1 MPPYTPLSSFDYR
14 ESNIYSHILGD
25 FSEAMIRKL
34 NIIQHV
40 PASCSSNLVIST
52 LDWSQAS
59 FLIDSP
65 HKITSAFNR
74 TIQTD
79 DINHSEYEFA
89 CYSRLLAAL
98 SYFSSEE
105 SLLLSEHIESFKTS
119 AIPLQEF
126 WLYKSYWCRFSAKA
140 KSEPFLLL
148 MAFYSAV
155 VVGDMKLAQ
164 TLESSVHTFM
174 GFLPK
179 DSSINVMISNIFCLY
194 FIRLGQPLSE
204 ILDLNREILNHASV
218 DHSELRSILL
228 LNRARLLA
236 RLGFSVEALAVL
248 QSSYS
253 LRCSLTNLPCG
264 LTLLYALYYLRWSDS
279 VHKFS
284 TLFDLIGEPG
294 LTSLSWRFSSLL
306 GVPSNT
312 RLIFV
317 NRRFTLPSHINH
329 NSTLAEIVSCL
340 EAYF

>member
-25 FSEAMIRKL
+25 FSEAIIEKF
-34 NIIQHV
+34 NIIQYIS
-40 PASCSSNLVIST
+40 PSCSSNLVVST
-52 LDWSQAS
+52 LGWSQAS
-59 FLIDSP
+59 LLVDSP
-65 HKITSAFNR
+65 YKITAAFD
-74 TIQTD
+74 IKIKAD

-89 CYSRLLAAL
+89 CYSGLLAAL
-98 SYFSSEE
+98 TYFSGKEA
-105 SLLLSEHIESFKTS
+105 LLLAEHIESFKTY
-119 AIPLQEF
+119 AIALQEF
-126 WLYKSYWCRFSAKA
+126 WLYKSYWCHFSARA

-164 TLESSVHTFM
+164 TLESSARIFL

-179 DSSINVMISNIFCLY
+179 DSSINIMTSNIFCLY
-194 FIRLGQPLSE
+194 FIRLGRPLFE
-204 ILDLNREILNHASV
+204 ILDLNREILDHASINQ
-218 DHSELRSILL
+218 SELRSILL

-236 RLGFSVEALAVL
+236 RLGFSVEALVIL

-253 LRCSLTNLPCG
+253 LRCSFANPPCG
-264 LTLLYALYYLRWSDS
+264 LTLLYVLYYLRWSNS
-279 VHKFS
+279 EHNFS
-284 TLFDLIGEPG
+284 TLFDLIGKPG

-317 NRRFTLPSHINH
+317 NRRFTLPAQINH
-329 NSTLAEIVSCL
+329 NLTLAEIVSCF
-340 EAYF
+340 ETCF